1 MLSKVI
7 KVFPMDEVT
16 QIYQAIRLSISRTV
30 AKIVPIGDVEDVVQ
44 ETYVRMLLVDEPSK
58 IENPKSY
65 LFKIARNLALDSVKS
80 AASRLTESW
89 DESMG
94 VDAVGRGHDYDETF
108 ERAASSEEFGH
119 FCEAVRQLPKQA
131 RRVFVLKKVYG
142 YSQREIACE
151 LGIAESTIEKH
162 ISLAIRKCSIYM
174 RELDAVDSGKHPL
187 DKLARSNTE

>member
-1 MLSKVI
+1 MVKTLKEDAV
-7 KVFPMDEVT
+7 DEIT
-16 QIYQAIRLSISRTV
+16 QIFQSFRLSICRTV

-44 ETYVRMLLVDEPSK
+44 ETYVRILLVDEPSK

-65 LFKIARNLALDSVKS
+65 LFKIARNLALDNVKS

-89 DESMG
+89 DESMH
-94 VDAVGRGHDYDETF
+94 VYAVGVGHDYDETF

-131 RRVFVLKKVYG
+131 RRVFVLKKIYG

-162 ISLAIRKCSIYM
+162 ISLAIRKCLVYM
-174 RELDAVDSGKHPL
+174 RELDAVDSGKYPL
-187 DKLARSNTE
+187 DKLSRRNVE